1 MESGK
6 IKSDYTGIHISNK
19 NRVTKR
25 GKNDK
30 NEERRTRNAPAS
42 AQERVLSALY
52 DHALGRCLLRPLVS
66 PWFSKLGGRLLN
78 TRLSAFA
85 VAPFVRANQIDLT
98 MCEKR
103 HFTSYNDFFT
113 RRLRPEA
120 RPVDASPEA
129 FISPCD
135 ARLSVYPITQE
146 GTFCIKHTQYT
157 LPQLLDD
164 TLLAQRFEG
173 GMLWMYRLCVD
184 DYHRYIYPVDAKKSR
199 NVHIPGIF
207 HTVNPIANDHY
218 PIYKENTREYC
229 LLKTEKFDTL
239 LMMEVGALLV
249 GKIENRTQGQEIVHR
264 GEEKGNFAFGGS
276 TIIVLTR
283 EGTVLPE
290 MRFVEHTREGIET
303 KVKMGERVGRGK
315 VQAWETI

>member
-6 IKSDYTGIHISNK
+6 IKADYTGIHISNK

-30 NEERRTRNAPAS
+30 NEERRIRNAPAS

-66 PWFSKLGGRLLN
+66 PWFSDLGGRLLN

-120 RPVDASPEA
+120 RPVDVSPEA

-146 GTFCIKHTQYT
+146 GTFCIKHIQYT

-173 GMLWMYRLCVD
+173 GMLWIYRLCVD

-199 NVHIPGIF
+199 NVRIPGIF

-218 PIYKENTREYC
+218 PI
-229 LLKTEKFDTL
+229 
-239 LMMEVGALLV
+239 
-249 GKIENRTQGQEIVHR
+249 
-264 GEEKGNFAFGGS
+264 
-276 TIIVLTR
+276 
-283 EGTVLPE
+283 
-290 MRFVEHTREGIET
+290 
-303 KVKMGERVGRGK
+303 
-315 VQAWETI
+315 

>member
-6 IKSDYTGIHISNK
+6 IKADYTGIHISNK
-19 NRVTKR
+19 TRVTKR

-66 PWFSKLGGRLLN
+66 PWFSDLGGRLLN

-103 HFTSYNDFFT
+103 HFTSYNDFFI

-120 RPVDASPEA
+120 RPVDVSPEA

-173 GMLWMYRLCVD
+173 GMLWIYRLCVD

-199 NVHIPGIF
+199 NVRIPGIF

-229 LLKTEKFDTL
+229 LLRRRD
-239 LMMEVGALLV
+239 
-249 GKIENRTQGQEIVHR
+249 
-264 GEEKGNFAFGGS
+264 
-276 TIIVLTR
+276 LTR
-283 EGTVLPE
+283 CS
-290 MRFVEHTREGIET
+290 
-303 KVKMGERVGRGK
+303 
-315 VQAWETI
+315 